1 MNILKK
7 YFLFNKKN
15 ENNKILN
22 YELVDNYREIA
33 KLVKEAR
40 IQQNLTIQELSRI
53 SKIPEQTINSI
64 ENNTKNIRPKF
75 PFIRSIL
82 IKLEECLILKKNTL
96 VKLATR
102 EGENFKKEKPNFLIS
117 KFDLLNTWQG
127 SLLYFF
133 ILILTIFILK
143 RYFILKVYKKDK
155 KYLLIKNT
163 KFNFLKNLNIFP
175 MEEVAKPK
183 NFNENLNFKISNMN
197 MNIKIQYKKNHE
209 DFPSSNWIDQKK
221 LDNYLLP
228 TFTKKIVQ
236 YLESN

>member
-7 YFLFNKKN
+7 YFLFNKKI

-64 ENNTKNIRPKF
+64 ENNTKSIRPKF
-75 PFIRSIL
+75 PFLRSIL

-102 EGENFKKEKPNFLIS
+102 ERGNFKKEKPNFLIR
-117 KFDLLNTWQG
+117 KFDLINTWQG
-127 SLLYFF
+127 TLFYFF
-133 ILILTIFILK
+133 ILVLTIFILK
-143 RYFILKVYKKDK
+143 RYFILNVN
-155 KYLLIKNT
+155 IIEIENIENKNIE
-163 KFNFLKNLNIFP
+163 K
-175 MEEVAKPK
+175 
-183 NFNENLNFKISNMN
+183 
-197 MNIKIQYKKNHE
+197 
-209 DFPSSNWIDQKK
+209 
-221 LDNYLLP
+221 
-228 TFTKKIVQ
+228 
-236 YLESN
+236 